1 MKKLIFF
8 VIILLLVFIFL
19 YYNTSIFGNTI
30 IIKDENKV
38 AKACLDSL
46 YNYEAEIEVTIK
58 SNKTTNVYDMK
69 QKVQGGYSYF
79 EVISTGK
86 INGLKVEFE
95 NKNLKITNTELKLN
109 KIYDNYEGIMKNSL
123 FLNNFVDEYK
133 STNSTTYKENDK
145 IIFETGDK
153 SKKLFVSSKTLKP
166 EKLEIKDNTKNT
178 AICIVYKRI
187 ETL

>member
-8 VIILLLVFIFL
+8 VIILFLILVFL
-19 YYNTSIFGNTI
+19 YYNTSIFGNNI

-46 YNYEAEIEVTIK
+46 YNYEAEIEVTVE
-58 SNKTTNVYDMK
+58 SNKTINVYQMN
-69 QKVQGGYSYF
+69 QKVNGGYSSF
-79 EVISTGK
+79 EVTSTGK

-95 NKNLKITNTELKLN
+95 NKSLKFTNTELKLN
-109 KIYDNYEGIMKNSL
+109 KIYDNYDGIMKNSL

-133 STNSTTYKENDK
+133 SMNSTTYKENDK
-145 IIFETGDK
+145 LIFETGDGK
-153 SKKLFVSSKTLKP
+153 KKLYVSSKTLKP
-166 EKLEIKDNTKNT
+166 EKLEIKDDTQKN